1 MGINKLKAFL
11 QHGFLTTVLLIV
23 TSVLLSSGCSREAVE
38 RMVIDTPA
46 KEVQKE
52 SVSLS
57 KYYEKFYLAATRR
70 AHIREG
76 TTDIE
81 AIDIL
86 PKDPDSQV
94 NWTAAVIEG
103 FIDPRGSLD
112 PDAAEEVP
120 LDLNIFIEAKVP
132 IMGNVIFPHS
142 IHTYWLSCN
151 NCHPQI
157 FLPEAG
163 ANPISMDEIFKGEW
177 CGRCHDKVAFKF
189 WPRANCIRCHIIPK
203 GMSLQK
209 ERF

>member
-57 KYYEKFYLAATRR
+57 KYYEQFYLAATRR

-94 NWTAAVIEG
+94 NWTAGVIEG
-103 FIDPRGSLD
+103 FIDPRGWYDHARSD
-112 PDAAEEVP
+112 
-120 LDLNIFIEAKVP
+120 
-132 IMGNVIFPHS
+132 
-142 IHTYWLSCN
+142 
-151 NCHPQI
+151 
-157 FLPEAG
+157 
-163 ANPISMDEIFKGEW
+163 
-177 CGRCHDKVAFKF
+177 
-189 WPRANCIRCHIIPK
+189 
-203 GMSLQK
+203 
-209 ERF
+209 